1 MPRWQ
6 RLSFIML
13 LGIALVYALPL
24 TFPYTEIR
32 FQTLDKRTFIKFGRQ
47 YDAQWKRVG
56 PGILRF
62 QGNWNGDETST
73 DQLRKLLNEP
83 VELVRIVQSGG
94 GVTDEAI
101 ANAELL
107 LPFKPRIVVEDLCAS
122 SCANYLLPIA
132 SEINVRPLAVIG
144 YHGTICEVAA
154 NDESCKR
161 EQAFWEKLPNGDRI
175 SQLPV
180 GLRLIKLPPIGQ
192 GWMPTKQDFIDY
204 GYPPITFDWYPESY
218 KQTYYDVYVAPIP
231 EAAKFKVLLKND

>member
-1 MPRWQ
+1 
-6 RLSFIML
+6 ML
-13 LGIALVYALPL
+13 LGISLVYALPL

-32 FQTLDKRTFIKFGRQ
+32 LLTLDETKSISFGRQ

-62 QGNWNGDETST
+62 QGNWNGDEAST

-83 VELVRIVQSGG
+83 VELVRIVKSGG

-132 SEINVRPLAVIG
+132 SEINVRPQAVIG
-144 YHGTICEVAA
+144 YHGTICEVLA
-154 NDESCKR
+154 NDDSCER
-161 EQAFWEKLPNGDRI
+161 EQAFWDKLPNGDRI

-180 GLRLIKLPPIGQ
+180 GLRLIELPPIGQ

-204 GYPPITFDWYPESY
+204 GYPPITFDWYPEPY
-218 KQTYYDVYVAPIP
+218 KKTAYGVYVAPVP
-231 EAAKFKVLLKND
+231 LEARINIKLNND